1 MSKTTKKSKLEN
13 LNKPANKSE
22 LANKNELANLNNPTK
37 KTKLAK
43 KTKLVRNNVSKKMD
57 HSDDLY
63 PEHRRN
69 YIKVAR
75 KWQELLIREME
86 IYDISGTRVQQESGM
101 SKSVYENFYN
111 AIARPIK
118 IIQLKNTIK
127 HILKQKD
134 LRECENVGKSRCC
147 FPKTESFLND
157 IKLMDLNMP
166 LGEEEDFIKASS
178 SLDLHNNFRKEISIM
193 EAILKEEGIPP
204 FDEKVGK
211 HKAKEIIRKLT
222 SGDAP

>member
-1 MSKTTKKSKLEN
+1 MNTSTKK
-13 LNKPANKSE
+13 NK
-22 LANKNELANLNNPTK
+22 LANKNKLASKNKLANKNT
-37 KTKLAK
+37 
-43 KTKLVRNNVSKKMD
+43 SKKMYN
-57 HSDDLY
+57 SDNLY

-86 IYDISGTRVQQESGM
+86 IHDISRNRILQESGM
-101 SKSVYENFYN
+101 AKSVYENFYK

-134 LRECENVGKSRCC
+134 LKECENVGKSKCR
-147 FPKTESFLND
+147 FPRTEMFLND

-166 LGEEEDFIKASS
+166 LAEEEDFIKATS
-178 SLDLHNNFRKEISIM
+178 SLDRHNNFRKEISDMKDFI
-193 EAILKEEGIPP
+193 KEEGIPP
-204 FDEKVGK
+204 FAEKVGK
-211 HKAKEIIRKLT
+211 HNAKEIIRKLT
-222 SGDAP
+222 SGETL